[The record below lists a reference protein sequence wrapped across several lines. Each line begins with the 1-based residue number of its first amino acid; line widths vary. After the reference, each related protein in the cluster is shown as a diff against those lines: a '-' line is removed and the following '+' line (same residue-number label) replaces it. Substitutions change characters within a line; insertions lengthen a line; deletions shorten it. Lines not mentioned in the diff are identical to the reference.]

1 MSNDLTI
8 FNNDIFGSVRTMMI
22 DEKWYFVGKDI
33 AAALGYSNTAKAI
46 SQHCKHPQKVL
57 IEVTSQNGMAASGVR
72 KTQEMTIIPESDVY
86 RLIIKSKLP
95 EADQFEEWV
104 MEDVLPQLRQCGVY
118 ITEEATQESI
128 DFQSLYGKNRI
139 YNTFMNTNDLYA
151 EYERFSQMAYEER
164 KARHINNDVRI
175 YGCKQARKAI
185 EKRMND
191 SVQLLTSG
199 NSTIP
204 HSKILAMKELM
215 DQIQVDITKLSNK
228 ANGGFKANMTRKI
241 KSQQQQLEFMETELL
256 EARNQY
262 EELEHEYEEYKN
274 ASIQEQGADAELIE
288 IEYYGFSN
296 NDMYE
301 YKDGRVKRTYKYNNW
316 INHFPVHT
324 IDTLSEDVDFT
335 QPMACELYFDHG
347 QRFDVHNFIKPML
360 DMIARA
366 NGEDDKNIRKV
377 SCVTNELVDDHYRE
391 GRIYLKLYNI
401 ELDAE

>member
-8 FNNDIFGSVRTMMI
+8 FNNDLFGSVRTMMM
-22 DEKWYFVGKDI
+22 DEKWYFVGRDI
-33 AAALGYSNTAKAI
+33 AEILGYSNPSKAV
-46 SQHCKHPQKVL
+46 SQHCKHTQKVS
-57 IEVTSQNGMAASGVR
+57 IDVSSQNGTSHNKAR

-118 ITEEATQESI
+118 ITEDATQESI

-139 YNTFMNTNDLYA
+139 YNTFLNTNDLHA

-191 SVQLLTSG
+191 SVQLLATD
-199 NSTIP
+199 STAIR
-204 HSKILAMKELM
+204 HSKILEMRELI

-241 KSQQQQLEFMETELL
+241 KAQQQQLEFMETELT

-262 EELEHEYEEYKN
+262 NELYEEHKR
-274 ASIQEQGADAELIE
+274 IQEQGEDTELIE
-288 IEYYGFSN
+288 ISYYGFSN

-301 YKDGRVKRTYKYNNW
+301 YKDGKVRRTQRYNNW
-316 INHFPVHT
+316 INHFPTHS
-324 IDTLSEDVDFT
+324 INTLSEDVDFT
-335 QPMACELYFDHG
+335 KPMACELYFDHG

-377 SCVTNELVDDHYRE
+377 SCVTNELVDDHYKE
-391 GRIYLKLYNI
+391 GKIYLKLYNI

>member
-1 MSNDLTI
+1 MSNNLTI
-8 FNNDIFGSVRTMMI
+8 FNNDLFGSVRTMMI
-22 DEKWYFVGKDI
+22 DETPWFFGKDI
-33 AAALGYSNTAKAI
+33 AEALGYSNVSDALKKHVDDDDKLQIAKRDLQNCEDIGTKGAVI
-46 SQHCKHPQKVL
+46 INESGVYAL
-57 IEVTSQNGMAASGVR
+57 IFGSKKPEAKTFKKWVTS
-72 KTQEMTIIPESDVY
+72 
-86 RLIIKSKLP
+86 
-95 EADQFEEWV
+95 
-104 MEDVLPQLRQCGVY
+104 DVLPQLRMSGVY
-118 ITEEATQESI
+118 ITESATQESI
-128 DFQSLYGKNRI
+128 DYQALYGKNRI
-139 YNTFMNTNDLYA
+139 YNTFMKTVDLEA
-151 EYERFSQMAYEER
+151 EYKRFFEMSKAER
-164 KARHINNDVRI
+164 KARHINNDIRI
-175 YGCKQARKAI
+175 ECSKIIQKAI
-185 EKRMND
+185 ADKMAV
-191 SVQLLTSG
+191 SLTEV
-199 NSTIP
+199 P
-204 HSKILAMKELM
+204 ASKLLAMKELSESI
-215 DQIQVDITKLSNK
+215 QIDITKLSNK
-228 ANGGFKANMTRKI
+228 ANGGFKAHMTKTI
-241 KSQQQQLEFMETELL
+241 KSQQQQLLFMETELT

-262 EELEHEYEEYKN
+262 TELEHEYEEYKN
-274 ASIQEQGADAELIE
+274 ASIQEQGIDAELIE

>member
-8 FNNDIFGSVRTMMI
+8 FNNELFGSVRIMMI
-22 DEKWYFVGKDI
+22 DEKWYFVANDI
-33 AAALGYSNTAKAI
+33 ATALGYAKPRNAI
-46 SQHCKHPQKVL
+46 SSHCKHSQKIL
-57 IEVTSQNGMAASGVR
+57 IDVTPQNGASHNKAR

-118 ITEEATQESI
+118 ITENATQESI

-139 YNTFMNTNDLYA
+139 YNTFLNTNDLHA

-191 SVQLLTSG
+191 SVQLLATD
-199 NSTIP
+199 STAIR
-204 HSKILAMKELM
+204 HSKILEMRELI

-241 KSQQQQLEFMETELL
+241 KAQQQQLEFMETELI

-262 EELEHEYEEYKN
+262 EELEHLYEEHIN
-274 ASIQEQGADAELIE
+274 IQEQGEDVELIE
-288 IEYYGFSN
+288 INYYGFSN
-296 NDMYE
+296 NDMYD
-301 YKDGRVKRTYKYNNW
+301 YIDGKVRRTQKYNNW
-316 INHFPVHT
+316 INHFPTHT
-324 IDTLSEDVDFT
+324 IDTLSEDVDFDK
-335 QPMACELYFDHG
+335 PMACELYFDHG
-347 QRFDVHNFIKPML
+347 QRYDVHNFIKPML

-366 NGEDDKNIRKV
+366 NGKDDKNIRKV
-377 SCVTNELVDDHYRE
+377 SCVTNEFVNDHWRD

>member
-8 FNNDIFGSVRTMMI
+8 FDNAIFGSVRTMMI
-22 DEKWYFVGKDI
+22 DEKWYFVANDI
-33 AAALGYSNTAKAI
+33 ATALGYAKPRNAI
-46 SQHCKHPQKVL
+46 STHCKHPQKVL
-57 IEVTSQNGMAASGVR
+57 IDVTPQNEASHNKAR

-104 MEDVLPQLRQCGVY
+104 MEEVLPQLRQCGVY
-118 ITEEATQESI
+118 ITEDATQESI

-164 KARHINNDVRI
+164 KARHINNDIRI

-241 KSQQQQLEFMETELL
+241 KAQQQQLQFMETELL

-262 EELEHEYEEYKN
+262 EELEHEYEEYRN
-274 ASIQEQGADAELIE
+274 EQIQDQGEDTELVE
-288 IEYYGFSN
+288 INYYGFSN

-301 YKDGRVKRTYKYNNW
+301 YKDGKVRRTQKYNNW
-316 INHFPVHT
+316 INHFPAYA
-324 IDTLSEDVDFT
+324 IDTLSEDVDFDK
-335 QPMACELYFDHG
+335 PMACELYFDHG

-366 NGEDDKNIRKV
+366 NGKDDKNIRRV
-377 SCVTNELVDDHYRE
+377 SCVTNELVDDHYRD
-391 GRIYLKLYNI
+391 GKIYLKLYNI
-401 ELDAE
+401 ELDA